1 MFLGQVQGF
10 KAFNSKAGF
19 KLATLSQ
26 DKLFPTA
33 DPLEML
39 QSNSSLSPGKE
50 IPCIEEIPC
59 IDPAYTMPS
68 TRLWFKLAGFLLVQA
83 KGWIS
88 GGGNC
93 SHSSEVS

>member
-1 MFLGQVQGF
+1 VFLGQIRGF

-33 DPLEML
+33 APLEML

-50 IPCIEEIPC
+50 TPC
-59 IDPAYTMPS
+59 IDPAYKMTSP
-68 TRLWFKLAGFLLVQA
+68 LFLFKFAGFLL
-83 KGWIS
+83 IS
-88 GGGNC
+88 
-93 SHSSEVS
+93 S